1 MQNTR
6 QVVLP
11 ATKLQ
16 LSCLRAGV
24 RGTTGIG
31 YQGSQ
36 TRLQSKKLWES
47 DILSCLVHPSP
58 YRIRTCSGQG
68 NPLMGTERRDKSQHP
83 QLFVIRSQAIATA
96 HLPLASFTVLVSLL
110 SAISCCKLT
119 LAHTCL
125 AKAVFNCWVIF
136 VKKKSQFV

>member
-16 LSCLRAGV
+16 LSCLRVGV

-31 YQGSQ
+31 YKRSQ
-36 TRLQSKKLWES
+36 TRLPSKKLWES

-68 NPLMGTERRDKSQHP
+68 NLLGNPLAPSFIDRKVKTCSVRRLASGHQSVRCGLGTRYADSQ
-83 QLFVIRSQAIATA
+83 LTA
-96 HLPLASFTVLVSLL
+96 HAD
-110 SAISCCKLT
+110 
-119 LAHTCL
+119 
-125 AKAVFNCWVIF
+125 
-136 VKKKSQFV
+136 

>member
-16 LSCLRAGV
+16 LSRLRAGV
-24 RGTTGIG
+24 RGTAGIG

-36 TRLQSKKLWES
+36 TRLRSKKLWEA

-58 YRIRTCSGQG
+58 YRIGTCSGQG
-68 NPLMGTERRDKSQHP
+68 NPLGNTLAPSFIDRKIKTCSVRR
-83 QLFVIRSQAIATA
+83 
-96 HLPLASFTVLVSLL
+96 LASGHQSVRCEAWTQVPRFSVHCS
-110 SAISCCKLT
+110 
-119 LAHTCL
+119 
-125 AKAVFNCWVIF
+125 
-136 VKKKSQFV
+136 